1 MRGDL
6 SCPFPRAGLCGPE
19 PLSVAPRLCGLRT
32 LQPYAERIPVV
43 ASASIT
49 VNFTSQI
56 PLTGPG
62 VQVHYGLYNQSDRE

>member
-1 MRGDL
+1 M
-6 SCPFPRAGLCGPE
+6 
-19 PLSVAPRLCGLRT
+19 
-32 LQPYAERIPVV
+32 V